1 VRYLAAWLDGQG
13 CVPIHWLMEDAA
25 TAEICR
31 AQLWHWLHIG
41 DDGRDGVLLDDGT
54 PGDWTLFDRAL
65 LGLPARLG
73 GQPQLPG
80 AAKLRDAI
88 ALLERLTRAGT
99 LADFLTVPAYE
110 LL

>member
-31 AQLWHWLHIG
+31 AQLWQWLHAS
-41 DDGRDGVLLDDGT
+41 DAGRAGVCLDDGT
-54 PGDWTLFDRAL
+54 PVDWTLFDRAL
-65 LGLPARLG
+65 LGLPGKLG
-73 GQPQLPG
+73 DRMRLPG
-80 AAKLRDAI
+80 ASKLDAAA

-99 LADFLTVPAYE
+99 LADFLTLAAYE
-110 LL
+110 QL